1 MKKIIAILL
10 SLSIV
15 FTLGIP
21 AFAAE
26 EETEITQELHEEIVE
41 PTVTEEDILE
51 LLESEEVQEK
61 LEEEGIDVDDII
73 ENENFGYEYL
83 KDYSAFDLIA
93 EQSKTFLVYAGEYI
107 FEIIISPFGVGA
119 LCVVFIGALP
129 LAPVL
134 MIGAPLICA
143 ITGVEDFMFL
153 FDCFRNEWA
162 AFLAYNG

>member
-1 MKKIIAILL
+1 MKKFIAILL
-10 SLSIV
+10 SLSII

-26 EETEITQELHEEIVE
+26 EETEITQELHEEIEE
-41 PTVTEEDILE
+41 PTVTEEEILE

-73 ENENFGYEYL
+73 ENENLEYEYL

-93 EQSKTFLVYAGEYI
+93 EQSATFLVYADEYI
-107 FEIIISPFGVGA
+107 YGIIFTPLGIGV
-119 LCVVFIGALP
+119 LCVIFTGALP

-134 MIGAPLICA
+134 MIGTSLFCVIY
-143 ITGVEDFMFL
+143 GVEEFMFL
-153 FDCFRNEWA
+153 FDCFINEWA